1 MSNGD
6 VLIQFKAL
14 PARYDCCARSVENW
28 LRAPDL
34 GFPQPIFL
42 RRRRYFRKSDLEAF
56 EARFADRFGARVK
69 PPPDAPYAPSRQS
82 QARAVSADTRDRG
95 SA

>member
-69 PPPDAPYAPSRQS
+69 AAPSRQS